1 LISIGIA
8 AAIGIFLLLQAFF
21 ASWRVATLCFLTF
34 PIAVGGGVLAALAA
48 GGTLSFGSFVG
59 LIAVFGIAVRNGVLL
74 VDRFGHVERREGENL
89 DPEPLLHAARDR
101 FVPTLLTALATG
113 LVMLPLAI
121 LGGSPGY
128 ELARPLAIVVLGGLV
143 TSTLLTLFVLPIF
156 YLRFCFSPE
165 AVTETELAPEGAP
178 TLGPA

>member
-21 ASWRVATLCFLTF
+21 GSWRVATLCFLTF
-34 PIAVGGGVLAALAA
+34 PIAVAGGVLAALAA

-59 LIAVFGIAVRNGVLL
+59 LFAVFGIAVRNGVLL
-74 VDRFGHVERREGENL
+74 VDRFRHLERREGEDL
-89 DPEPLLHAARDR
+89 DPDPLLDAARDR

-113 LVMLPLAI
+113 LVLLPVAI

-143 TSTLLTLFVLPIF
+143 TSTLLTLFVLPVF
-156 YLRFCFSPE
+156 YLRFCSSPDVE
-165 AVTETELAPEGAP
+165 TETEMAPEAAP